1 MSDKS
6 PPNLGEFEQLV
17 LLAVA
22 RLGEDAYGASVWGA
36 IVEHCGRDVTLG
48 AVYKTLMRLEGKGLL
63 QSRMGEPTARR
74 GGRRKRVYELNPAGR
89 EALER
94 TLGALW
100 RMARGLGFATG
111 AS

>member
-6 PPNLGEFEQLV
+6 QSLGEFEQLV

-22 RLGEDAYGASVWGA
+22 RVGEDAYGAPVWGA
-36 IVEHCGRDVTLG
+36 IVEHTGRELTLG
-48 AVYKTLMRLEGKGLL
+48 AVHKTLMRLEDKGLL
-63 QSRMGEPTARR
+63 RSRLSEPTPRR
-74 GGRRKRVYELNPAGR
+74 GGRRKRVYELSATGR

-100 RMARGLGFATG
+100 RLADGLGLVTG
-111 AS
+111 MP